1 MSRTHTFEQT
11 RDPDPDYSNEEE
23 RAELAARLL
32 DTVPELIAMDPTNG
46 VVEACARVGFNGFDC
61 ETLGLLARRTGEFP
75 MSIERR
81 EATATEHPKYTIRLG
96 WAWEVLRSSRIEN
109 PDFWEDEALVEEAKR
124 RAPLEWARVEARMER
139 ERRRV
144 ERALSRTRP

>member
-61 ETLGLLARRTGEFP
+61 ETLRLLARRTGEFP

-96 WAWEVLRSSRIEN
+96 WAWEGFTVVTDREPGLLGGRGAGRGGQ
-109 PDFWEDEALVEEAKR
+109 
-124 RAPLEWARVEARMER
+124 APGAAGVGAGRGANG
-139 ERRRV
+139 
-144 ERALSRTRP
+144 A